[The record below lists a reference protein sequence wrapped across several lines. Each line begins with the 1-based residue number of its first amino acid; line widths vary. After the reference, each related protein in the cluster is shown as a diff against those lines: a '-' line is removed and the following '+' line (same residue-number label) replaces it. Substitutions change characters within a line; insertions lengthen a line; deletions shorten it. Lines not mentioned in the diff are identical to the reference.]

1 MRKNKPKNYI
11 LIPDSVAQNLKDHEY
26 LVDELLTFFNFI
38 NDIDFEEVNSNEN
51 IDENLETLREEF
63 SIISQTYGKLRQ
75 EYGVINFQ
83 GNELFTRNTVTGIK
97 LGLMMGKLERAKS
110 IWGPQISLDYD
121 AAKDLILHFTD
132 RYLFKNDE
140 ED

>member
-1 MRKNKPKNYI
+1 MKRKQKNYI
-11 LIPDSVAQNLKDHEY
+11 LIPDSVAQKMVVHEY

-38 NDIDFEEVNSNEN
+38 NDVDFDEVYSKDNLAETL
-51 IDENLETLREEF
+51 DELREEF
-63 SIISQTYGKLRQ
+63 SNISQTYGKLRQ

-110 IWGPQISLDYD
+110 IWGPQLSLDYD
-121 AAKDLILHFTD
+121 AAKELILHFTD
-132 RYLFKNDE
+132 RYLFKKE
-140 ED
+140 EE